1 MSIEAIK
8 AIQMVYANTTK
19 HDWPDD
25 IWDAICQAIEAE
37 KQSTKCVTSVSEVE
51 PVAQHNVCIECR
63 NADSWG
69 LPDKP
74 ICRECVRN
82 SKWQPLNE
90 SSTNPLYTRPPVP
103 QGHEPKREPLTDE
116 TRNWIVA
123 TCPTPRHI
131 IDAVERMHDI
141 KGKA

>member
-1 MSIEAIK
+1 MSIEATK
-8 AIQMVYANTTK
+8 AIQMVYANTTE

-51 PVAQHNVCIECR
+51 PVAWRREFEGDVSDLCQWLY
-63 NADSWG
+63 ADEYE
-69 LPDKP
+69 PKDDNP
-74 ICRECVRN
+74 N
-82 SKWQPLNE
+82 WQA
-90 SSTNPLYTRPPVP
+90 LYDHP
-103 QGHEPKREPLTDE
+103 QPKREPLTYE